1 MPGFSGLSNQRR
13 DRRGRLESAF
23 DSPLVLVLGL
33 SAIVE
38 RLLGPR
44 SALACQYGRGA
55 ATFQCPR
62 RCPRRRAKQPTVSA
76 RRESISMLASRFG
89 TRWLRPRGAAI
100 GLRAGRTPLRY
111 GTAGSGF

>member
-23 DSPLVLVLGL
+23 DSPLVLVLGF

-44 SALACQYGRGA
+44 SALACQYGRAA
-55 ATFQCPR
+55 ATFQ
-62 RCPRRRAKQPTVSA
+62 CPRRRAKQPTVSA

-89 TRWLRPRGAAI
+89 TRRLRPRGAAI